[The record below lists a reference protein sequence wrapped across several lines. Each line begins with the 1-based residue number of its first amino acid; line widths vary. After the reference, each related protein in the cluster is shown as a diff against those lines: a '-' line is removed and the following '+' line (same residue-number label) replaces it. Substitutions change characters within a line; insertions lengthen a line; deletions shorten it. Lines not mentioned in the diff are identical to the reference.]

1 MIEFKDVYYAY
12 RVTDSDGS
20 VRMRSA
26 LKDVSLSIQTGEF
39 VVLTGNSGC
48 GKTTAC
54 RLVNGLIP
62 HYFEGNLKGEVLL
75 AGKNVTAQPL
85 YETAKRVGS
94 VFQNPRNQFFNVDTT
109 SELAFAAE
117 NQGRDPKQIKHNI
130 ANTAELLDLKPLLR
144 RNMFALSGGEKQKI
158 ACGSVAVAGSDVIVL
173 DEPSSNLDM
182 ESIKALRKTLALWKE
197 QGKTVIIAEHRLFF
211 LKGLADRVLV
221 FRDGEIIQSLD
232 ADVFAAMTT
241 RECAGMGL
249 RTTDLGS
256 VSFPTRSTSRAPM
269 IRLEDVCF
277 HYSGTLGI
285 DIPDLAFPQSHIT
298 AIVGRNGA
306 GKSTLARTLCG
317 LNRRAKGTVFLDG
330 KEIPIGKMLSFCYMV
345 MQDVNHQLFTDSVL
359 EEVLISVPGAIPK
372 DLREKK
378 AHKALQL
385 MDMEDLSEQHPMAL
399 SGGQKQRVA
408 IASALAADE
417 EILIFDE
424 PTSGFDYRHM
434 RQTAQALKMLCNL
447 GKTTLIITH
456 DLELIALCADYVV
469 QMDGGYATESYFI
482 NNETASRIASFFLN

>member
-1 MIEFKDVYYAY
+1 
-12 RVTDSDGS
+12 
-20 VRMRSA
+20 
-26 LKDVSLSIQTGEF
+26 
-39 VVLTGNSGC
+39 
-48 GKTTAC
+48 
-54 RLVNGLIP
+54 
-62 HYFEGNLKGEVLL
+62 
-75 AGKNVTAQPL
+75 
-85 YETAKRVGS
+85 
-94 VFQNPRNQFFNVDTT
+94 
-109 SELAFAAE
+109 
-117 NQGRDPKQIKHNI
+117 
-130 ANTAELLDLKPLLR
+130 
-144 RNMFALSGGEKQKI
+144 
-158 ACGSVAVAGSDVIVL
+158 
-173 DEPSSNLDM
+173 
-182 ESIKALRKTLALWKE
+182 
-197 QGKTVIIAEHRLFF
+197 
-211 LKGLADRVLV
+211 
-221 FRDGEIIQSLD
+221 
-232 ADVFAAMTT
+232 
-241 RECAGMGL
+241 
-249 RTTDLGS
+249 
-256 VSFPTRSTSRAPM
+256 M